1 MVEKKFKV
9 LKAMEDM
16 KMNHKSSEQE
26 RKELNQKLIKQTFV
40 SEIKSR
46 KKEKLVKFVI
56 EFVCL
61 FIAFVVSD
69 LIVTILQID
78 FWALDMAISI
88 VFVMVML
95 YVSKILTNKFTN

>member
-1 MVEKKFKV
+1 
-9 LKAMEDM
+9 
-16 KMNHKSSEQE
+16 MNHNSSEQE
-26 RKELNQKLIKQTFV
+26 RKELNKKLIKQTFV

-78 FWALDMAISI
+78 FWFLDMVVSI
-88 VFVMVML
+88 IFVMIML
-95 YVSKILTNKFTN
+95 YVTNIVTDKLKK